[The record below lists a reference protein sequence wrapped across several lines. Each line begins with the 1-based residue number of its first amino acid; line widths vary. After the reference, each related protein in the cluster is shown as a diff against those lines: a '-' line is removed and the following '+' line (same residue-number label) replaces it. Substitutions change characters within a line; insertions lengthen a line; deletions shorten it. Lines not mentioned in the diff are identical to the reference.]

1 MRWSRSTCKNSLV
14 KLKKTLP
21 TARTMSLTS
30 GTTRMRR
37 INAFVPRQFTTLNL
51 VSKNRCVTDVK
62 DHVTSTAFGLDR
74 RRRSFT
80 SVLCAFSGIAFRT
93 GGWAKFSLPVFCAKS
108 RKIKLHI
115 KLICLSKMGLL
126 RMGLLKRDVWGC
138 VKTTSMR
145 SLGRWIA
152 RSTWTRR
159 S

>member
-14 KLKKTLP
+14 KLKKMLLTV
-21 TARTMSLTS
+21 RTMSLTY

-37 INAFVPRQFTTLNL
+37 INVYVPRRFTTLNL

-62 DHVTSTAFGLDR
+62 DHVTSTAFGVDR

-80 SVLCAFSGIAFRT
+80 SVLCVFSGIAFRT
-93 GGWAKFSLPVFCAKS
+93 GGWAKFSLLVFCAKS
-108 RKIKLHI
+108 RKIKLNI
-115 KLICLSKMGLL
+115 KLICLSKMDFL
-126 RMGLLKRDVWGC
+126 RMGLLKPDVSGC

-145 SLGRWIA
+145 SLGPWIA
-152 RSTWTRR
+152 SSTSTRR